1 MKASYLLEAKYI
13 CVHAKKGKYE
23 CEAES
28 SYGAAKKAA
37 EHWGLKSTAGID
49 AHLADKPKTA
59 TEGIEGMT
67 PNTQVRGIMPK
78 QRKPYHKHKIKS
90 DYEPET
96 DLNEDAKATMPFM
109 DVIKQHYV
117 EDMDGNTPA
126 DMDEARLYLDGRKLV
141 YDVRDML
148 EGETGAEVI
157 ALSEDAMG
165 GHPKALL
172 MKVVKQ
178 MQDDA
183 AMGDYTAI
191 DDLLKDIPQER
202 LEGFLSEVE
211 SVQEEDKGF
220 PKVYNDTGKLVAN
233 SIETALELIA
243 DEISKEDY
251 RSYMYAASKGDYE
264 SLLDALD
271 GFGYRMGIAKEE
283 DEEYDPRR
291 VKADVVKHLINMYND
306 AKKDGGY
313 SSEKMHFALGNL
325 LHDMDMAGYMNSDYF
340 DIEGFFH
347 KGIAKKQDY
356 KVSMQMLRRAIN
368 QAKGLDTDTS
378 VDPAVFKRGGSAM
391 KSVATEDNPLPKNF
405 LRMIASSDNPHDE
418 IEGLM
423 KAKGPAGDY
432 IRREYE
438 ITAGENGLHG
448 DDDHEEIIDMMVHD
462 FEDRTF
468 EGTSMLGEVVK
479 ELTEEEFDEAA
490 GKKDACYRKVKSRY
504 KVWPSAYA
512 SGALVQCRKVGAANW
527 GNKSKK

>member
-141 YDVRDML
+141 DDVRDML

-157 ALSEDAMG
+157 ALSED
-165 GHPKALL
+165 
-172 MKVVKQ
+172 
-178 MQDDA
+178 
-183 AMGDYTAI
+183 
-191 DDLLKDIPQER
+191 
-202 LEGFLSEVE
+202 E
-211 SVQEEDKGF
+211 SVQE
-220 PKVYNDTGKLVAN
+220 
-233 SIETALELIA
+233 
-243 DEISKEDY
+243 
-251 RSYMYAASKGDYE
+251 
-264 SLLDALD
+264 
-271 GFGYRMGIAKEE
+271 EE

-291 VKADVVKHLINMYND
+291 VKADVVKHLVNMYND
-306 AKKDGGY
+306 AKKDDGY

-347 KGIAKKQDY
+347 KGIAPKQDY
-356 KVSMQMLRRAIN
+356 KVSMDMLRRAIN

-391 KSVATEDNPLPKNF
+391 KSHATESK
-405 LRMIASSDNPHDE
+405 
-418 IEGLM
+418 
-423 KAKGPAGDY
+423 
-432 IRREYE
+432 
-438 ITAGENGLHG
+438 
-448 DDDHEEIIDMMVHD
+448 
-462 FEDRTF
+462 
-468 EGTSMLGEVVK
+468 SMLGEVVK

>member
-1 MKASYLLEAKYI
+1 MRASYLTEAKYI

-59 TEGIEGMT
+59 TEGKEGMM
-67 PNTQVRGIMPK
+67 PNTQVRGVMPK

-96 DLNEDAKATMPFM
+96 DLEEVDLGKP
-109 DVIKQHYV
+109 V
-117 EDMDGNTPA
+117 
-126 DMDEARLYLDGRKLV
+126 
-141 YDVRDML
+141 
-148 EGETGAEVI
+148 TGSDNHI
-157 ALSEDAMG
+157 MGSE
-165 GHPKALL
+165 GHPVNLL
-172 MKVVKQ
+172 KRVADQIAKDHADQ
-178 MQDDA
+178 
-183 AMGDYTAI
+183 DYTAI
-191 DDLLKDIPQER
+191 DELFKRTPSKE
-202 LEGFLSEVE
+202 LESFLSEFGE
-211 SVQEEDKGF
+211 SVQEK
-220 PKVYNDTGKLVAN
+220 
-233 SIETALELIA
+233 
-243 DEISKEDY
+243 
-251 RSYMYAASKGDYE
+251 
-264 SLLDALD
+264 
-271 GFGYRMGIAKEE
+271 E

-291 VKADVVKHLINMYND
+291 VKADVVKHLVNMYND

-356 KVSMQMLRRAIN
+356 KVSMDMLRRAIN
-368 QAKGLDTDTS
+368 QAKGLNTDTS

-405 LRMIASSDNPHDE
+405 FRMIATSDDPHGE

-423 KAKGPAGDY
+423 NAKGPAGDY
-432 IRREYE
+432 IRRDYE
-438 ITAGENGLHG
+438 ITAGENGLHP
-448 DDDHEEIIDMMVHD
+448 DDDMEEIVDMMVQNY
-462 FEDRTF
+462 EDRRF
-468 EGTSMLGEVVK
+468 EGMKNNKSMLGEVVK

>member
-23 CEAES
+23 CEAET

-141 YDVRDML
+141 DDVRDML
-148 EGETGAEVI
+148 EGETGAEII

-172 MKVVKQ
+172 MKVVEQ
-178 MQDDA
+178 MQEDA

-191 DDLLKDIPQER
+191 DELLKDIPQER

-211 SVQEEDKGF
+211 SVQE
-220 PKVYNDTGKLVAN
+220 
-233 SIETALELIA
+233 
-243 DEISKEDY
+243 KED
-251 RSYMYAASKGDYE
+251 D
-264 SLLDALD
+264 
-271 GFGYRMGIAKEE
+271 
-283 DEEYDPRR
+283 EYDPRR
-291 VKADVVKHLINMYND
+291 VKADVMKHLVDMYND

-313 SSEKMHFALGNL
+313 SSEQMHFALGNL

-356 KVSMQMLRRAIN
+356 KVNMDMLRRAYK
-368 QAKGLDTDTS
+368 QAKNLDTDTS
-378 VDPAVFKRGGSAM
+378 VDPAIFKRGGSAM
-391 KSVATEDNPLPKNF
+391 KSHATESK
-405 LRMIASSDNPHDE
+405 
-418 IEGLM
+418 
-423 KAKGPAGDY
+423 
-432 IRREYE
+432 
-438 ITAGENGLHG
+438 
-448 DDDHEEIIDMMVHD
+448 
-462 FEDRTF
+462 
-468 EGTSMLGEVVK
+468 SMLGEVTK

-490 GKKDACYRKVKSRY
+490 GEKDACYRKVKSRY

-527 GNKSKK
+527 GNKKKK

>member
-117 EDMDGNTPA
+117 EDMDGNIPA

-141 YDVRDML
+141 DDVRDML
-148 EGETGAEVI
+148 EAETGAEVI
-157 ALSEDAMG
+157 ALSED
-165 GHPKALL
+165 
-172 MKVVKQ
+172 
-178 MQDDA
+178 
-183 AMGDYTAI
+183 
-191 DDLLKDIPQER
+191 
-202 LEGFLSEVE
+202 E
-211 SVQEEDKGF
+211 SVQEEVKGF
-220 PKVYNDTGKLVAN
+220 PNVYNDMGKLVAN
-233 SIETALELIA
+233 SPETALELIA
-243 DEISKEDY
+243 DEISEQDY
-251 RSYMYAASKGDYE
+251 EAYMDAASKGDYE
-264 SLLDALD
+264 ALLDALD
-271 GFGYRMGIAKEE
+271 GFGYRMGFAKEE

-291 VKADVVKHLINMYND
+291 VKADVVKHLVNMYND

-356 KVSMQMLRRAIN
+356 KVSMDMLRRAIK

-391 KSVATEDNPLPKNF
+391 KSHATESK
-405 LRMIASSDNPHDE
+405 
-418 IEGLM
+418 
-423 KAKGPAGDY
+423 
-432 IRREYE
+432 
-438 ITAGENGLHG
+438 
-448 DDDHEEIIDMMVHD
+448 
-462 FEDRTF
+462 
-468 EGTSMLGEVVK
+468 SMLGEVVK